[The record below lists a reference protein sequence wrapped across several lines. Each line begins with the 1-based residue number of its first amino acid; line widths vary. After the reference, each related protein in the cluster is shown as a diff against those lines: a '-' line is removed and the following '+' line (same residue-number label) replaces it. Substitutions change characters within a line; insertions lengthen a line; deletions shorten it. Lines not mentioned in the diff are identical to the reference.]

1 MNLRHY
7 YIAVKNHFDANCT
20 IYCGT
25 NLSKMSKAYAKLVQ
39 RLEDWGYKF
48 TLEEDTNYDPDCGA
62 FHDYEA
68 IFSKK
73 PEPGREL
80 AFQNTLNEILKE
92 FGKEAN

>member
-1 MNLRHY
+1 MNIRHY

-25 NLSKMSKAYAKLVQ
+25 NLSKMAKAYAKLVQ
-39 RLEDWGYKF
+39 RLGNQGYKF

-68 IFSKK
+68 IFGKK
-73 PEPGREL
+73 PEPDRKL